1 VATREQIIALAAAVW
16 PDAANITVHDFAA
29 GHVEWA
35 GPDPPTSGFVLLAN
49 DGSGGIIQ
57 RVKADTLDELQDE
70 VEKLR
75 KSNANPNE

>member
-1 VATREQIIALAAAVW
+1 VW
-16 PDAANITVHDFAA
+16 PEAANITAQDFAA

-35 GPDPPTSGFVLLAN
+35 GPDPPASGFVLLAN
-49 DGSGGIIQ
+49 DASGGIIA
-57 RVKADTLDELQDE
+57 RVKADTLDKLQDE